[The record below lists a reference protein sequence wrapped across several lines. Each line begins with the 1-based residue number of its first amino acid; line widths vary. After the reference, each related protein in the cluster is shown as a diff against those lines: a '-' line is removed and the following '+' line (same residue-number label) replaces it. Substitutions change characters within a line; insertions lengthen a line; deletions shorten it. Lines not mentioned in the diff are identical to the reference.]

1 MGSEKFQS
9 SCRDLYG
16 ISLSIELADEAKTAF
31 RDRHMKMVACW
42 KALERAMRFAVEGR
56 LSHTAGEGA
65 GMIVIWKETTAGRP
79 YLFVRLPSGR
89 KLAYP
94 NPLVELD
101 PKFGTQFTYWGAI
114 SGSTQWGR
122 VKLYGAKLFE
132 NICQAI
138 AADVMSHG
146 ARVAES
152 RWMLPFALIHDQA
165 LAVSLPNQTAEDF
178 ANALASPPSWADGL
192 PLKVEAHLAPY
203 YSK

>member
-1 MGSEKFQS
+1 
-9 SCRDLYG
+9 
-16 ISLSIELADEAKTAF
+16 
-31 RDRHMKMVACW
+31 
-42 KALERAMRFAVEGR
+42 
-56 LSHTAGEGA
+56 
-65 GMIVIWKETTAGRP
+65 MIHVWKETTAGRP